1 MKFKTIGFALG
12 AMVLWNNAAFADY
25 LNLLDGGV
33 GTFGGGVYFDAGEN
47 VGTVGTGNIDSF
59 VRIQK
64 NGSEQGYNTS
74 GTAAYDE
81 KASIFTHDI
90 QLSDLFVFTS
100 PGNGIPGG
108 DYYRF
113 LLDINQENHA
123 PLLSL
128 DKIRIYASSTASID
142 SELSGT
148 SLPGATLLWDLDTA
162 GYACGNT
169 HDGASCESSPTGQ
182 NNGALMNY
190 DLNNGSGN
198 GYDMFLWVPTSVFS
212 GLNLSDYIY
221 LYSAFGDT
229 GGNFETND
237 GYEEWAREITG
248 PGEPPPPPPP
258 PPGVPE
264 PASLILLGI
273 GLAGIATAKRLG
285 GKNR

>member
-1 MKFKTIGFALG
+1 MKLKTIGFALG

-33 GTFGGGVYFDAGEN
+33 GSFGGGVYFDAGAN
-47 VGTVGTGNIDSF
+47 VGTVGTGNIDPF
-59 VRIQK
+59 VRLQQ

-74 GTAAYDE
+74 GTPPYNE
-81 KASIFTHDI
+81 KTGPWTHDI
-90 QLSDLFVFTS
+90 QLSDLFVFSS

-113 LLDINQENHA
+113 LLDINQEKHA
-123 PLLSL
+123 PILSL

-142 SELSGT
+142 SQLSGS

-162 GYACGNT
+162 GYTCGNA
-169 HDGASCESSPTGQ
+169 HDNAECETSPEGQ
-182 NNGALMNY
+182 DNGALMNY
-190 DLNNGSGN
+190 SLNAGSGN
-198 GYDMFLWVPTSVFS
+198 GYDMFLWVPVGVFS
-212 GLNLSDYIY
+212 GLNLDDYIY
-221 LYSAFGDT
+221 LYSAFGDSE
-229 GGNFETND
+229 GYETND
-237 GYEEWAREITG
+237 GIEEWAREITG

-273 GLAGIATAKRLG
+273 GLAGIAAAKRLG
-285 GKNR
+285 GQNR